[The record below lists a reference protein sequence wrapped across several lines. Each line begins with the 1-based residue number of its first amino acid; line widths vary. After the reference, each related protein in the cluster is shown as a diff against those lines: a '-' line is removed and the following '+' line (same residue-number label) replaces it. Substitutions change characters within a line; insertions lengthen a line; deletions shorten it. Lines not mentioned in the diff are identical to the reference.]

1 MAFLRHFVVSGLF
14 LLNYFV
20 LISGNAALIRPT
32 ARGMM
37 WIKGTNSP
45 TNYNYMGLNCGGL
58 KVCLSCRIFL
68 DCTML
73 IIKPCF
79 FPHVFSVIFTKGD
92 NLQFVL
98 FLFAS
103 VADKIIPKW
112 DLRFKKHAL

>member
-1 MAFLRHFVVSGLF
+1 MWQILAKQEKRKEGRKNKHSVQIMAFLRHFVVFGLF

-58 KVCLSCRIFL
+58 KVGLSGC
-68 DCTML
+68 
-73 IIKPCF
+73 
-79 FPHVFSVIFTKGD
+79 
-92 NLQFVL
+92 VL
-98 FLFAS
+98 G
-103 VADKIIPKW
+103 
-112 DLRFKKHAL
+112 